1 MRSCPA
7 RLLLRGHCQ
16 RGRVQGTRRSE
27 GGSGKE
33 PGELAPMGGQRP
45 EQALT
50 LGCPGPPG
58 QSHELAPQCGALL
71 ILPLQGGHEWLPRK
85 EPLPAWRTSG
95 PGSPLPTPGHPPL
108 RTGSFL
114 PPAARMAGAQ
124 VLLLF
129 RGGSGSGGCPMS
141 PPPSLQTTQQQA
153 VICCPAECLPLAGAS
168 SAQLQLYKERRE
180 SQAGGWTGGG
190 ECPCR
195 GVPPSRAGP
204 GLPKQEGARVSCAP
218 RCCRRGP
225 GVPGRPAQARRVPQA
240 PFAPLF
246 SFLGVRRRK
255 RRDDAGAEGAQGNGV
270 AARGSWG
277 KPTSAGG
284 GESREGW
291 TEVAQL
297 EGGPRWKIW

>member
-33 PGELAPMGGQRP
+33 PGEPAPMGGQRP

-85 EPLPAWRTSG
+85 EPSPAWRTSG
-95 PGSPLPTPGHPPL
+95 PGSPLPTPAPPPPDREL
-108 RTGSFL
+108 
-114 PPAARMAGAQ
+114 PAARSEDG
-124 VLLLF
+124 
-129 RGGSGSGGCPMS
+129 RS
-141 PPPSLQTTQQQA
+141 PGPSALQRRERIRRVPNVTPPSLQTTQQQA

-168 SAQLQLYKERRE
+168 SVQLQLYKERRE

-190 ECPCR
+190 RECPAF
-195 GVPPSRAGP
+195 SAGP
-204 GLPKQEGARVSCAP
+204 SLQ
-218 RCCRRGP
+218 RGP
-225 GVPGRPAQARRVPQA
+225 SQ
-240 PFAPLF
+240 
-246 SFLGVRRRK
+246 
-255 RRDDAGAEGAQGNGV
+255 
-270 AARGSWG
+270 
-277 KPTSAGG
+277 
-284 GESREGW
+284 
-291 TEVAQL
+291 
-297 EGGPRWKIW
+297 PRWAWAA